1 VSTAPLFIAER
12 SLMTRYLA
20 NCSML
25 FTELPLLRRPAAARS
40 AGFEAIE
47 FWWPFATPV
56 PGDAEVEEFVSAVDG
71 AGVRLAGLNFFGGD
85 LAGPDCG
92 VLSVPG
98 RASEFRD
105 NLDVAVGIGERLG
118 VGVFNALYGP
128 RLEDTQLQDET
139 AAESLALATEA
150 AGRIG
155 ATVLIEPLSG
165 PKPYPLR
172 TADQAVAVVDAV
184 VAATG
189 ATNIG
194 FLCDMYHLASNGE
207 DLDSVIARHAPKI
220 RHVQIADVPGRGEP
234 GSGGLDLAGH
244 LATLR
249 HHGYDGWVALE
260 YRPTTTTGE
269 SLAWLRRGDLEERR

>member
-1 VSTAPLFIAER
+1 
-12 SLMTRYLA
+12 MTRYLA

-25 FTELPLLRRPAAARS
+25 FTELPLLRRPAAAKS

-56 PGDAEVEEFVSAVDG
+56 PGDAEVEEFVSAVADS
-71 AGVRLAGLNFFGGD
+71 GVRLAGLNFFGGD

-98 RASEFRD
+98 RAAEFRR

-128 RLEDTQLQDET
+128 RLEDTPVELQDET
-139 AAESLALATEA
+139 AAASLALATEA

-194 FLCDMYHLASNGE
+194 FLCDLYHLASNGE
-207 DLDSVIARHAPKI
+207 DLGAVIARHAAKI

-234 GSGGLDLAGH
+234 GSGGLDLAGA

-249 HHGYDGWVALE
+249 HHGYDGGVALE
-260 YRPTTTTGE
+260 YRPTTTTEE
-269 SLAWLRRGDLEERR
+269 SLAWLRRGDLEEER

>member
-1 VSTAPLFIAER
+1 LIAER

-92 VLSVPG
+92 VLSVPA

-105 NLDVAVGIGERLG
+105 NLDVAVGIGARLG

-128 RLEDTQLQDET
+128 RLEDTELQDET

-150 AGRIG
+150 TARIG

-194 FLCDMYHLASNGE
+194 LLCDLYHLASNGE
-207 DLDSVIARHAPKI
+207 DLDSVIARHAAKV

-234 GSGGLDLAGH
+234 GSGGLDLARH

-249 HHGYDGWVALE
+249 HHGYDGRVALE
-260 YRPTTTTGE
+260 YRPTTTTEE
-269 SLAWLRRGDLEERR
+269 SLAWLRRGDLEEER